1 MALLYDARGNEY
13 VGQIDALG
21 GVTITDARA
30 ATASLAAINAEALSD
45 LNGHATLSIDIR
57 GTFVG
62 TVVFEGTIDGTNYVT
77 IAAYNV
83 ATATYVASVTAA
95 AQLAASVAG
104 YRRVRVR
111 CSAYTS
117 GAIVVAMRATVAD
130 FTTIVE
136 RIPATSGLTATA
148 AAGVAATLTIPAP
161 GAGLYQYVSWI
172 RIEKFAAA
180 LLVAA
185 AVPVI
190 VTTTNLPGT
199 PSFNFAA
206 NAALA
211 GTLDEKIISA
221 DMPMRGIVANTA
233 ITVVAPLTAS
243 VLWKISASWRVG
255 A

>member
-1 MALLYDARGNEY
+1 MALLYDSRGNEY
-13 VGQIDALG
+13 VGQLDALG

-30 ATASLAAINAEALSD
+30 ATVSLSAANADALSD
-45 LNGHATLSIDIR
+45 LHGHATLSIDIR
-57 GTFVG
+57 GTFVATAVVEA
-62 TVVFEGTIDGTNYVT
+62 TVDGTNYYT
-77 IAAYNV
+77 IVAYTV

-95 AQLAASVAG
+95 AQLVANVAG
-104 YRRVRVR
+104 YRRVRIR

-117 GAIVVAMRATVAD
+117 GAIVVAMRSTIAD

-161 GAGLYQYVSWI
+161 GAGLYQYVNWI

-190 VTTTNLPGT
+190 VTTTNIPGT
-199 PSFNFAA
+199 PSFNCAA
-206 NAALA
+206 DAAAA
-211 GTLDEKIISA
+211 GTLVEKIISQS
-221 DMPMRGIVANTA
+221 MPIRGITANTA
-233 ITVVAPLTAS
+233 ITVVAPLTTS

>member
-1 MALLYDARGNEY
+1 MALLYDSRGNEY
-13 VGQIDALG
+13 VGQLDALG

-62 TVVFEGTIDGTNYVT
+62 TAVVEGTIDGTNYVT
-77 IAAYNV
+77 IVAYNV

-95 AQLAASVAG
+95 AQLVASVAG

-117 GAIVVAMRATVAD
+117 GAIVVAMRATIAD
-130 FTTIVE
+130 FTTLVE

-148 AAGVAATLTIPAP
+148 AAGVAVTLTIPAP
-161 GAGLYQYVSWI
+161 GAGLYQYVDWI
-172 RIEKFAAA
+172 RIHKFASA
-180 LLVAA
+180 LLVAGVA
-185 AVPVI
+185 PVI

-206 NAALA
+206 DAALA
-211 GTLDEKIISA
+211 GTGESLVVQNG
-221 DMPMRGIVANTA
+221 MPIRGITANTA
-233 ITVVAPLTAS
+233 ITVVAPLTTS
-243 VLWKISASWRVG
+243 ILWKITASWRVG

>member
-13 VGQIDALG
+13 FGQLDQLTG
-21 GVTITDARA
+21 GVLTETWPL
-30 ATASLAAINAEALSD
+30 TANLNAVNAEAVVD
-45 LNGHATLSIDIR
+45 LAGHATARIDVR

-62 TVVFEGTIDGTNYVT
+62 TVVFEATIDGTNYYAL
-77 IAAYNV
+77 AAYNV
-83 ATATYVASVTAA
+83 ATGAYVATATAA
-95 AQLAASVAG
+95 AQLAINVAG
-104 YRRVRVR
+104 YKRFRVR

-117 GAIVVAMRATVAD
+117 GTIVVGIRATTAD
-130 FTTIVE
+130 FTTIVA

-172 RIEKFAAA
+172 RIEHFTSA

-185 AVPVI
+185 AAPVI

-199 PSFNFAA
+199 PSFNFRADAA
-206 NAALA
+206 PQ
-211 GTLDEKIISA
+211 GTLTEKVIQG
-221 DMPMRGIVANTA
+221 DMPMRGVTANTA
-233 ITVVAPLTAS
+233 ITVVCPLTTS